1 MSDTTNLR
9 TEIFTP
15 DDAAPGGRFATWLDA
30 EGIGFHDPTFDP
42 EDVPTFLT
50 AYQADQRV
58 LWGVHD
64 DSQRPEALGAGYP
77 VGTYG
82 TMVHPLNVGGSQI
95 DAHQITAVSVRT
107 SHRRKGILRGMMTRD
122 LREAK
127 ERGLALA
134 VLTASEATI
143 YGRFGFGCA
152 TFTQSVEV
160 DVRERFE
167 VTAPATGTTTLVGRD
182 HTVALVERVFTAF
195 HAATFGSVGRQ
206 YAYARRAS
214 GEWGRERP
222 VEDRAVRTA
231 VHFDASGEPT
241 GYVAYKFAGWDTT
254 PYTMKVVDLVAVTPS
269 AYLELWRYLG
279 SLDLVQVVTWDEA
292 RRDDALPW
300 ALRDRRCYRVKGT
313 EDVLWVRLLDVVAA
327 LTARSYGA
335 DGSVVL
341 RVLDDL
347 GLVDGTYALEVADG
361 TPTVTRAAAGGEPD
375 ATVTVNALGS
385 LYLGGV
391 RASALSAAG
400 GLTDH
405 TGAAVGQLDALFGLA
420 RDPYCITHF

>member
-1 MSDTTNLR
+1 MPNLR

-15 DDAAPGGRFATWLDA
+15 DDDASPDGRFATWLDA
-30 EGIGFHDPTFDP
+30 EGIGFHDATSDP
-42 EDVPTFLT
+42 EDLPKLLAAFRE
-50 AYQADQRV
+50 DQRV

-64 DSQRPEALGAGYP
+64 DSQPAEALGVAYP

-82 TMVHPLNVGGSQI
+82 TMVHSLNVGAGQI

-134 VLTASEATI
+134 ILTASEATI

-152 TFTQSVEV
+152 TFAQSIEV

-167 VTAPATGTTTLVGRD
+167 ITAPATGTTTLVARE
-182 HTVALVERVFTAF
+182 HAVSLAERVFGQF
-195 HAATFGSVGRQ
+195 HAVTFGSVDRQ
-206 YAYARRAS
+206 HSYPRRAS

-222 VEDRAVRTA
+222 TEDRGVRMV
-231 VHFDASGEPT
+231 VHFDAAGEPV
-241 GYVAYKFAGWDTT
+241 GYVSYKFAGWDTQ
-254 PYTMKVVDLVAVTPS
+254 PYTMKIVDLVAATPS

-279 SLDLVQVVTWDEA
+279 ALDLVQVITWDGA

-300 ALRDRRCYRVKGT
+300 ALRDRRCYSVKGT
-313 EDVLWVRLLDVVAA
+313 EDVLWVRLLDVVAS
-327 LTARSYGA
+327 LTARSWAA
-335 DGSVVL
+335 DGSVTL
-341 RVLDDL
+341 NVLDDL
-347 GLVDGTYALEVADG
+347 GLISGTYSLTVVGGSAAVVQVHEG
-361 TPTVTRAAAGGEPD
+361 TAPD
-375 ATVTVNALGS
+375 ATLSVNALGS

-391 RASALSAAG
+391 EASALAAG
-400 GLTDH
+400 GGLAAH
-405 TGAAVGQLDALFGLA
+405 TPDAVVRLNALFGLS
-420 RDPYCITHF
+420 REPYCITHF